1 MDKKQIL
8 LDHLAIA
15 KTTIAIDPTVEGV
28 KLPKNLMEKDTVRL
42 NLSNNFPGPMM
53 FKDGKVIAT
62 LSFSGQPFECHIPYE
77 AIFAVMIAGNLEDA
91 VLFEESIPE
100 STKRIM
106 PLLQAGNYEA
116 LRFMAELEK
125 QLSRED
131 ITIGSLEGT
140 DKPQ

>member
-15 KTTIAIDPTVEGV
+15 KTTVALDPTVEGV
-28 KLPKNLMEKDTVRL
+28 LLPKNVKEKDTVIRL
-42 NLSNNFPGPMM
+42 NLSNNYPIEFRQ
-53 FKDGKVIAT
+53 DKVITT
-62 LSFSGQPFECHIPYE
+62 LKFGGVPFECHIPYK
-77 AIFAVMIAGNLEDA
+77 AIFVIMIAGNLEDA
-91 VLFEESIPE
+91 VLFEESLPE
-100 STKRIM
+100 ATKRIL
-106 PLLQAGNYEA
+106 PLIQSGNYEA
-116 LRFMAELEK
+116 LRFMADFEK